1 MSTVSCAALMALR
14 IRVRKSAMGSVMDMG
29 VMRYQLDLVMPGMN
43 PLWASSRRQI
53 RQMPNLRYTARGRP
67 QRRHLL
73 YWRGL
78 FFAGGGGGA
87 PPGGVGLWSLLPG
100 SRGGGGAGA
109 PPGGPPP
116 PPPRAAPPG

>member
-1 MSTVSCAALMALR
+1 MSAVSWAAWIALR

-29 VMRYQLDLVMPGMN
+29 LRALERYQLDLVIPGMN

-53 RQMPNLRYTARGRP
+53 RQMPNLRYTERGRP

-78 FFAGGGGGA
+78 YLA
-87 PPGGVGLWSLLPG
+87 
-100 SRGGGGAGA
+100 GGGAGR
-109 PPGGPPP
+109 PPGGFACVA
-116 PPPRAAPPG
+116 PRPVSVGG